1 MSSFLCFIKLIDT
14 KEMTFKA
21 FWKAKL
27 VYFNFVIFTGS
38 RRVAINRTATTTTSV
53 KEKKRVHKVE
63 QI

>member
-27 VYFNFVIFTGS
+27 VIISFCMGAWERGIKLIHNMHQP
-38 RRVAINRTATTTTSV
+38 R
-53 KEKKRVHKVE
+53 EDPD
-63 QI
+63 